1 MRFLLT
7 LLMIFVTSI
16 SPFGQNSQEVVVVG
30 DKVPYFNFVLDEV
43 ASNSKE
49 FERKIVWINFFATW
63 CPPCRAELQLIQ
75 EELYNKYKDRC
86 DFQFIAVGYG
96 HTIEQIR
103 DFQVENELDLPFV
116 ADQNLTI
123 FELFAKGVIPRNY
136 IVNREGVV
144 FYSGDGFNRD
154 EFQKLFDV
162 IKSELGE

>member
-1 MRFLLT
+1 MRLLFALFLVA
-7 LLMIFVTSI
+7 FTSL
-16 SPFGQNSQEVVVVG
+16 SSFSQNSQEVVVVG

-49 FERKIVWINFFATW
+49 FEHKIVWINFFATW

-75 EELYNKYKDRC
+75 KEIYNKYKDRC

-103 DFQVENELDLPFV
+103 VFQVENELDLPFAKSSKIV
-116 ADQNLTI
+116 KFWSAT
-123 FELFAKGVIPRNY
+123 KGVIPRNY

-154 EFQKLFDV
+154 EFQRLFDV